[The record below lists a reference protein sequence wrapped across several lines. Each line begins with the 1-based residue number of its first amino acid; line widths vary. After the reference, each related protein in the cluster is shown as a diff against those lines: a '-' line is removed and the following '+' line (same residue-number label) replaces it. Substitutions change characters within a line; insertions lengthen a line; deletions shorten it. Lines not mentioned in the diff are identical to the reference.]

1 MGRYLE
7 RLLFAAVITILVMRA
22 YLQATGFPQVGGGG
36 LHIAHMLWGGLLM
49 LLANV
54 LLLGYVGRAV
64 RSLAAI
70 VAGVGFGLFIDEVG
84 KFVTSDNDYFYQP
97 AIAIM
102 YVIFVALFLI
112 FRALARN
119 RSLSDTEKLANVLLT
134 ARDIVVGHYRQADA
148 RDGVE
153 SLKTLPQSRLSVPA
167 TLLQGLREVLA
178 DAERRLTE
186 SPGLVDRAA
195 TSGHRVHDSVVGWRW
210 VQRAVIG
217 FFVLEALLTVVI
229 TAFALANAG
238 TASIAEWWQEGTRS
252 AASTGHLL
260 ASSISIL
267 LVVVGVVLLPR
278 SRAACYRLL
287 FASVLISIF
296 FIQVFDFYENQLG
309 ALTGVAVDAVQLGAL
324 SALLA
329 AERSSHHHDGN
340 VPPQLSPDQRRE
352 ELGAAN

>member
-1 MGRYLE
+1 
-7 RLLFAAVITILVMRA
+7 
-22 YLQATGFPQVGGGG
+22 
-36 LHIAHMLWGGLLM
+36 MLWGGLLM

-102 YVIFVALFLI
+102 YVAFVALFLV
-112 FRALARN
+112 FRAIARN
-119 RSLSDTEKLANVLLT
+119 RSLSNTEKLGNVLLT

-153 SLKTLPQSRLSVPA
+153 SLKTLAQSGLSVPA
-167 TLLQGLREVLA
+167 TLVLGLREMLA
-178 DAERRLTE
+178 DAERRVTE
-186 SPGLVDRAA
+186 SPGLVDRAII
-195 TSGHRVHDSVVGWRW
+195 SGHQVHDAVVGLRW

-217 FFVLEALLTVVI
+217 FFVLEAVLTVIV
-229 TAFALANAG
+229 TAFVLANAG
-238 TASIAEWWQEGTRS
+238 TAWLGELWQEGAHS

-260 ASSISIL
+260 ASSISVL
-267 LVVVGVVLLPR
+267 LVVVGVMMLPR
-278 SRAACYRLL
+278 SRVACYRLL

-296 FIQVFDFYENQLG
+296 FIQVFEFYENQLA
-309 ALTGVAVDAVQLGAL
+309 ALTGVVVDAVQLGAL

-329 AERSSHHHDGN
+329 TERSS
-340 VPPQLSPDQRRE
+340 SSR
-352 ELGAAN
+352 